1 MRRLGQLDFPDKDDQ
16 AETVAWTASIIVR
29 ALNRDVLAVA
39 VSRIEGAWKAY
50 IGAVAGRN
58 HDEEWLEIR
67 RSGATLP
74 ETVALAIFPEFAGV
88 PYAR

>member
-1 MRRLGQLDFPDKDDQ
+1 MRRLGQLDFPDQDSQ
-16 AETVAWTASIIVR
+16 AGAAAWKESTIVR
-29 ALNRDVLAVA
+29 ALSGHVLVVA
-39 VSRIEGAWKAY
+39 VSRIEGAWRAY
-50 IGAVAGRN
+50 VGAVPGEN
-58 HDEEWLEIR
+58 HTLEWAEIR